1 MLLNVTRK
9 LYWKKTL
16 HKYKIP
22 SIDNKVIILRLFQF
36 VKVWFLDEQDDTFN
50 QNSNTS
56 YLFTAS

>member
-22 SIDNKVIILRLFQF
+22 SIDNKVIIIMLFQF

-50 QNSNTS
+50 QNSNTN